1 MANQANLVAKDAQGV
16 PVSHT
21 LEPMGVRPHK
31 TQMIASW
38 SELLTTV
45 PEEGQVKAVMTKELL
60 PSGITKVT
68 METHVPVMEIPE
80 GGSSS
85 GYTAPPKVAYI
96 DKIVTVGYK
105 HPRST
110 AASMRNARQI
120 HGALFLG
127 YINAETT
134 GMNTATPPAQ
144 LFDSGVLP
152 S

>member
-1 MANQANLVAKDAQGV
+1 
-16 PVSHT
+16 
-21 LEPMGVRPHK
+21 MGVRPNK
-31 TQMIASW
+31 AQLIASW
-38 SELLTTV
+38 SELLSAV

-85 GYTAPPKVAYI
+85 GYVAPPKVAYI

-110 AASMRNARQI
+110 AASMRNARRI
-120 HGALFLG
+120 HCALLLG
-127 YINAETT
+127 YTEAETFT
-134 GMNTATPPAQ
+134 MFTNTPPAQ